1 MSYTPSGVASSPLW
15 ILARGQRTRGDREE
29 DSSQTY
35 MRSGTVRFTSWL
47 LWLSAAELGTMLT
60 FSTYSGTLPLLRVE
74 WEMTGAQAGGVFAAQ
89 QIGYTVA
96 VLVLSSLTDLVGVRR
111 IYLLSSALNGLASLL
126 FALMANGFRSAAV
139 FRILCGVGLAGTYVP
154 GMRLVVERAPS
165 GRRGAAMGIYISAF
179 SLGAA
184 ASLFLTSLLL
194 RWGWRM
200 SFLASSAGPLLAF
213 GIAWFIVSD
222 LRPLRTRRIP
232 FRQALFNA
240 QALRFSLA
248 YAAHNWELFGM
259 RAWLPSFLTAG
270 WVAAHVPLGQAAARA
285 SAFGGLVLMASALSN
300 ATGGWLS
307 DHLGRRPTIVLF
319 LTASS
324 ACSLSV
330 GWLLPYGLRVILPLA
345 ALYGLLVTAESSTL
359 STAVAESADPEA
371 LGTTLAIQ
379 SSLGFAAS
387 AVSPALFGILLDAFG
402 GWGWAFASLGFVAL
416 LGVIIVIRSAS
427 GGSSPPFR

>member
-1 MSYTPSGVASSPLW
+1 M
-15 ILARGQRTRGDREE
+15 RTAGCTG
-29 DSSQTY
+29 SK
-35 MRSGTVRFTSWL
+35 TVRFTPWL
-47 LWLSAAELGTMLT
+47 LWLSLAELGTMLT
-60 FSTYSGTLPLLRVE
+60 FGTYSGTLPLLRVE
-74 WEMTGAQAGGVFAAQ
+74 WQMTGAQAGGIFAMQ

-111 IYLLSSALNGLASLL
+111 IYLFSSVLNGLASLL
-126 FALMANGFRSAAV
+126 FALLANNFRSAAF

-154 GMRLVVERAPS
+154 GMRLVVERAPP
-165 GRRGAAMGIYISAF
+165 GRRGASMGMYISAF

-184 ASLFLTSLLL
+184 ASLFATSLLL

-200 SFLASSAGPLLAF
+200 AFLISGLGPLVASV
-213 GIAWFIVSD
+213 IAWSVVFDV
-222 LRPLRTRRIP
+222 RPLRARRIP
-232 FRQALFNA
+232 FRQALQNA
-240 QALRFSLA
+240 RALRFSLA

-270 WVAAHVPLGQAAARA
+270 WVAAHVPLGQATARA
-285 SAFGGLVLMASALSN
+285 SAFGGLVLVASAISN

-319 LTASS
+319 LTASA

-345 ALYGLLVTAESSTL
+345 TLYGLLVTAESSTL

-387 AVSPALFGILLDAFG
+387 AISPALFGFLLDAFG
-402 GWGWAFASLGFVAL
+402 GWGWAFSSLGLVAL
-416 LGVIIVIRSAS
+416 VGVGIVLGSAS
-427 GGSSPPFR
+427 CEQARAST